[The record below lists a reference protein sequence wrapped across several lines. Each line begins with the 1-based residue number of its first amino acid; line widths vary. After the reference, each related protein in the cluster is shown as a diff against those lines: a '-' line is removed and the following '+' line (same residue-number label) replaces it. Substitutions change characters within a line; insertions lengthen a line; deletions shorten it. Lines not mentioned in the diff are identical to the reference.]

1 MPDSVPDLTALALL
15 GRILRWRRYPGRGAL
30 NHDVTP
36 HHARAEPSPPI
47 DLRRGRL
54 KLISIGVLALLC
66 TATAYIYN
74 EMRLDA
80 EQRQAGIALTGGN
93 PAAAPALIIRFG
105 CAGCHSIPGV
115 PEAAG
120 QIGPPLN
127 NLARQGY
134 VGGVVLNTTDN
145 LIDWI
150 VDPRAI
156 DPMSAMPR
164 TGISAQQ
171 ARDVAAYLLSL
182 RG

>member
-1 MPDSVPDLTALALL
+1 V
-15 GRILRWRRYPGRGAL
+15 
-30 NHDVTP
+30 H
-36 HHARAEPSPPI
+36 PPI
-47 DLRRGRL
+47 SRRGWL
-54 KLISIGVLALLC
+54 KLAVIVALTLVC
-66 TATAYIYN
+66 AVVSYLYTEA
-74 EMRLDA
+74 RLNA
-80 EQRQAGIALTGGN
+80 EQRRAAIALTGGH
-93 PAAAPALIIRFG
+93 PEAAPALIIRFG
-105 CAGCHSIPGV
+105 CAGCHSISGV

-134 VGGVVLNTTDN
+134 VGGVVQNTSEN

-164 TGISAQQ
+164 TGISPRE